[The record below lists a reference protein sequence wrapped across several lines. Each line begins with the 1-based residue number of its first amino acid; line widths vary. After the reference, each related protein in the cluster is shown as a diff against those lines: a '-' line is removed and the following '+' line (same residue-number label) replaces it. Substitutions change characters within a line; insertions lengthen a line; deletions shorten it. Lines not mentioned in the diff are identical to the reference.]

1 MQSQLITKFKK
12 EARMKKLVILFLALV
27 IAVPAIATAGAVNER
42 WDMTIGGMVKF
53 DVGWVDHVNRSAFN
67 SSRREPRA
75 GQSDN
80 NWNRGT
86 FFMQASETNL
96 SFFIKGPD
104 TMGAKTSALIV
115 ADFSGGWNGTN
126 SGTFGA
132 QIVKMQ
138 FDWAATKLEV
148 GVFPTMNGQ
157 FPTHGGS
164 FIGYGMGNEF
174 DKGHPSVPQINVTQ
188 RFGKNLFLGF
198 GVLQYNTT
206 AFGATSTSGQ
216 VNGFTEYGIP
226 AVQGQFKYS
235 TDSCGK
241 VGPWG
246 LNFALGGSYGR
257 QRIRDTVSTFG
268 DSNLD
273 SYAVNFAW
281 TVPIIP
287 EKQNNKRNALLLAG
301 SIYQYQGAGIYS
313 PAPGNFITGADA
325 FFLNAY
331 ERLDNEYARPVI
343 RGAVGHLQYWLTDS
357 LFSNL
362 YYGQTRAS
370 YSRHRV
376 PLIASIQNQQMMVA
390 NIMYNASPAV
400 RFGLEWDH
408 ISTSYALNPVATT
421 LKRHGSTNAFRVG
434 AYYFF

>member
-1 MQSQLITKFKK
+1 
-12 EARMKKLVILFLALV
+12 
-27 IAVPAIATAGAVNER
+27 
-42 WDMTIGGMVKF
+42 
-53 DVGWVDHVNRSAFN
+53 
-67 SSRREPRA
+67 
-75 GQSDN
+75 
-80 NWNRGT
+80 
-86 FFMQASETNL
+86 MQASETNL

-115 ADFSGGWNGTN
+115 ADFSVGWNGTN
-126 SGTFGA
+126 SGTFA
-132 QIVKMQ
+132 AEIVKMQ
-138 FDWAATKLEV
+138 FDWPTTKLEV

-157 FPTHGGS
+157 FPTHGGN

-174 DKGHPSVPQINVTQ
+174 DKGHPSIPQINVTQ
-188 RFGKNLFLGF
+188 QFGKNFFLGF
-198 GVLQYNTT
+198 GILQYSTT
-206 AFGATSTSGQ
+206 GFGATSTSGQ
-216 VNGFTEYGIP
+216 VNNFTEYGVP

-235 TDSCGK
+235 SDSCGK

-246 LNFALGGSYGR
+246 LNLALGGSYAR
-257 QRIRDTVSTFG
+257 SRIRDNAQVNAHADAT
-268 DSNLD
+268 LD

-301 SIYQYQGAGIYS
+301 SVYQYQGPGIYS
-313 PAPGNFITGADA
+313 PAPGNFITAADA

-331 ERLDNEYARPVI
+331 ERRDGDYARPVI
-343 RGAVGHLQYWLTDS
+343 QGVVGHLQYWFTDS
-357 LFSNL
+357 FFSNL

-370 YSRHRV
+370 YSDHRI
-376 PLIASIQNQQMMVA
+376 PLIANIQNQQMMVA

-408 ISTSYALNPVATT
+408 VSTSYAFAPVLAN
-421 LKRHGSTNAFRVG
+421 KRHGSTNALRVG